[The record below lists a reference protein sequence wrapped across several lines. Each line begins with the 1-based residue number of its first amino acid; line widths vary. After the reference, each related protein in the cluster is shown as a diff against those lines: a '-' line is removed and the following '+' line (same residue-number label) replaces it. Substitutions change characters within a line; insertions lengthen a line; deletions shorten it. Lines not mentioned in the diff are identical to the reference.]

1 MLNAIEIIQITKVE
15 ILKFNLTN
23 FWLDIYIKVIAE
35 IVERTIGPPKKPKN
49 LLSLTVVK
57 PDKSGTTVVKNEVV
71 VSGLLKLEN
80 SKKIRNSNPPES
92 NILIVLNEILS
103 RKLKLSLGKKINIV
117 DEIKKFRIE
126 FNSRLLLVNKNKV
139 VRIPAKELKR

>member
-1 MLNAIEIIQITKVE
+1 
-15 ILKFNLTN
+15 
-23 FWLDIYIKVIAE
+23 
-35 IVERTIGPPKKPKN
+35 
-49 LLSLTVVK
+49 VK
-57 PDKSGTTVVKNEVV
+57 PDKSETIVVKNEVV
-71 VSGLLKLEN
+71 ISELLKLEN
-80 SKKIRNSNPPES
+80 SKNIRNSNPPES

-139 VRIPAKELKR
+139 VRIPAIELKR

>member
-1 MLNAIEIIQITKVE
+1 M
-15 ILKFNLTN
+15 
-23 FWLDIYIKVIAE
+23 
-35 IVERTIGPPKKPKN
+35 
-49 LLSLTVVK
+49 K

-80 SKKIRNSNPPES
+80 SNNIRNSKPPKS

-103 RKLKLSLGKKINIV
+103 RKLKLSLGKKINMV
-117 DEIKKFRIE
+117 DEIKKFRIV

-139 VRIPAKELKR
+139 VRIPAKEVKR